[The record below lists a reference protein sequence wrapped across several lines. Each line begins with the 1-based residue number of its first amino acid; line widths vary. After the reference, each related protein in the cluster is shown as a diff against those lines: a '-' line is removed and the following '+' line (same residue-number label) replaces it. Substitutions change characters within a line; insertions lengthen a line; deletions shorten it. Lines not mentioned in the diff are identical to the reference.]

1 MATTLAL
8 AMRASMSAGGLVS
21 GSKEAS
27 AALDRMGKHARQAA
41 SDLSLLK
48 NLAIGSTIARGVT
61 AASNAIAS
69 YAAQVTTAV
78 DATNDLAQRVGFSVE
93 SLQALQ
99 MAAKLSGVND
109 ATTAIQKMT
118 VAIGAAAESGKTE
131 AFTNLGIDFEKLQA
145 MSPEEQFRTIQA
157 AIAALP
163 TPAER
168 AAAAVALFGRSG
180 VELLPLME
188 QNLAAVEE
196 RMRRLGAI
204 VGTDQ
209 VKAIAAM
216 NDALDMV
223 RATFDGIIGQ
233 VVGNLAPIVE
243 SLANEFLEFVES
255 FNSVSGEGGT
265 GIANTISEALLDVA
279 DYMAGVFDTAVA
291 GFDGFGITMS
301 EVGEVFSFVGNVFTA
316 VAETLRAGFNMFQ
329 IAGNLLAVGFGKLLE
344 GLGSWVSSDLE
355 QFGKDMAANA
365 AQQIQQNSAEGNQA
379 LQNAGDAAGRAVF
392 GGQAATAS
400 NGPAQRAVRAARERM
415 TPEER
420 ERRQKEREAKA
431 EQDKAAREAAAA
443 EAKAKKDAEAAQ
455 KRQEQAAKDAA
466 KLMEQA
472 AGKQEDIDKIQAERQ
487 AALSGTSNESLKA
500 NDIRSSEGM
509 AQFLALA
516 TGREDPAIAEY
527 RKQTQKLDEMKAE
540 LRALN
545 QQAVDILGAAA

>member
-27 AALDRMGKHARQAA
+27 TALDRMGKHAKQAA

-69 YAAQVTTAV
+69 YAAQVTNAV

-131 AFTNLGIDFEKLQA
+131 AFTKLGIDFEKLQA

-168 AAAAVALFGRSG
+168 AAAAVSLFGKSG

-209 VKAIAAM
+209 VEAIAAM

-243 SLANEFLEFVES
+243 SLANQFLEFVES

-265 GIANTISEALLDVA
+265 GIANTITDALLVIVD
-279 DYMAGVFDTAVA
+279 DLAGVFDTAVA
-291 GFDGFGITMS
+291 GFEGFGITMT
-301 EVGEVFSFVGNVFTA
+301 EVAENFSFAGNTLTA
-316 VAETLRAGFNMFQ
+316 VTETLRYVFNIFEVV
-329 IAGNLLAVGFGKLLE
+329 GN
-344 GLGSWVSSDLE
+344 GLMQLIGMAIEKIGSWVSSDMENAGRSLRE
-355 QFGKDMAANA
+355 GASNARQQNLQEMQDAKANA
-365 AQQIQQNSAEGNQA
+365 AA
-379 LQNAGDAAGRAVF
+379 AAGRAVF
-392 GGQAATAS
+392 GGETGATP
-400 NGPAQRAVRAARERM
+400 NGPARRALKATLSRM

-420 ERRQKEREAKA
+420 ERRQKEREDKA
-431 EQDKAAREAAAA
+431 AQDKAAREAAAKTSKDKA
-443 EAKAKKDAEAAQ
+443 EAE
-455 KRQEQAAKDAA
+455 RRSQEDAA
-466 KLMEQA
+466 KA
-472 AGKQEDIDKIQAERQ
+472 AALIKKANDLKASIGEIEAERF
-487 AALSGTSNESLKA
+487 AALNSKSNEAIRA

-509 AQFLALA
+509 AQFIALA
-516 TGREDPAIAEY
+516 TGREDPALAEY
-527 RKQTQKLDEMKAE
+527 RKQTQKLEE
-540 LRALN
+540 LRTELRELRLN
-545 QQAVDILGAAA
+545 PVDILGAAA